1 MPSFQ
6 TQAATRLPVGSRCR
20 SFHRGCRTTC
30 GRRVWL
36 FHSANVFMVYPQ
48 RVCVRAAFLF
58 LGRVIFQHMEGPHL
72 CSHHLGTDL
81 RCLRGL
87 TIWRCCRGHSG
98 TAFRLNTC
106 LRSREKQV
114 PSFRQGP
121 RDPVIPAAS
130 LGERRVMAFLP
141 PCVGGPLVHSIGSPG
156 LQGHEILHSRFTEL
170 IGKQTA
176 EGGAGR
182 EPGSVSRAEL

>member
-30 GRRVWL
+30 GHSVWP
-36 FHSANVFMVYPQ
+36 FHSAECLHGLSTE
-48 RVCVRAAFLF
+48 CVRAAFLF
-58 LGRVIFQHMEGPHL
+58 LGRVIFQRTEGSHL

-87 TIWRCCRGHSG
+87 TIWRCCWGQSG

-121 RDPVIPAAS
+121 RDPAIPAAS

-141 PCVGGPLVHSIGSPG
+141 PCVGGPPVHSIGSPG
-156 LQGHEILHSRFTEL
+156 PQGHEILHSRFTEL
-170 IGKQTA
+170 TGRQTA